1 MRAFFSNVAT
11 ILIIFA
17 RVSLLAFYLHAAAR
31 CLIRCLARWRDSGE
45 WAQPQPPRPASD
57 DDANTDRSGRSAR
70 RSESRWSAGGPRWSV
85 PSACQSWRTAACS
98 RHAGTASTAPTWT
111 EPRRGSKEEV
121 RRVHEEKEGQE
132 LRHCQNSSRHWS
144 WEMAPSPSS
153 FAAASRPSVGV
164 GKLTGSGWKTQRSGT
179 VPISPNSSGTQLIS

>member
-1 MRAFFSNVAT
+1 CVHSSPT
-11 ILIIFA
+11 
-17 RVSLLAFYLHAAAR
+17 
-31 CLIRCLARWRDSGE
+31 W
-45 WAQPQPPRPASD
+45 PPSSSSSPASPSSPSTSTPPHG
-57 DDANTDRSGRSAR
+57 ASSAASLVGATPGSGRNHSHPGWRPTTTPTPIGQGRSAR

-98 RHAGTASTAPTWT
+98 RHVGTASTPPTWT

-121 RRVHEEKEGQE
+121 RRAHEEKEGQE
-132 LRHCQNSSRHWS
+132 LRHCRNSSRHWS

-153 FAAASRPSVGV
+153 FAAASRPSAGV

-179 VPISPNSSGTQLIS
+179 VPISPNSSGTQPIS